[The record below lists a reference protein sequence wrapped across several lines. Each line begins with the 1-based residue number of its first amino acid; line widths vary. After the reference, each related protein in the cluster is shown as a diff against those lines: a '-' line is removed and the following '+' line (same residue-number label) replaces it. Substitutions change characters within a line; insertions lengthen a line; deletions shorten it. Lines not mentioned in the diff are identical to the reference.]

1 MNFSVPI
8 AKANREW
15 FIIVCKKWDTQ
26 IKFEIE
32 LRVDIIIDPDKDFNI
47 SKKLLQIK
55 KRYLK
60 SGLSQ
65 GGSGP
70 VMWSG

>member
-1 MNFSVPI
+1 MS
-8 AKANREW
+8 
-15 FIIVCKKWDTQ
+15 KKWHRAYGTWQ
-26 IKFEIE
+26 MAYGKGVE
-32 LRVDIIIDPDKDFNI
+32 
-47 SKKLLQIK
+47 QAM

-60 SGLSQ
+60 SGLSH